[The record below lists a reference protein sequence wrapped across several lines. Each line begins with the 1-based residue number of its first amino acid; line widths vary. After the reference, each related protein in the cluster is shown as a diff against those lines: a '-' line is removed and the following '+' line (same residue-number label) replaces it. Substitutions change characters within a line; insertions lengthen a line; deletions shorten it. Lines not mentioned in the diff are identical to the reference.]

1 MVREL
6 HLSGQARIFA
16 LFPSMNW
23 RAVVP
28 EVCWIEFHS
37 IPLMSMN

>member
-6 HLSGQARIFA
+6 HLSGQAKMFA
-16 LFPSMNW
+16 VFPSMNW

-28 EVCWIEFHS
+28 EAFWIEFRS